1 LDIPGSPTGNH
12 STGGDDAL
20 ALWAVIGEDG
30 TSPAISRTAPI
41 ILGNVLAP
49 FTVVTLVYFGCW
61 TLRAV
66 FGLVLKRYNRLAR
79 LSSLLPRAHGIYGDT
94 RTSKLP
100 AIYHLAEP
108 SAHPTHVNAS
118 TGADPTGSP
127 SRTSQNTGRG
137 GGNPSNGQS
146 GRTGDTGSSRTVRTG
161 TSAARSTGDVKI
173 MYWNIFRKF
182 TLKMT
187 STEFLDI
194 LKPYDIMVFAETEML
209 PGEDE
214 VVDVPCGYS
223 LVSLPRKP
231 RLQTYR
237 QGGGVALLI
246 RDNIEFKKSQLTSPD
261 ILVLDLGSMWL
272 IGAYIPPI
280 TSRWQGW
287 TNVNPFEQLWETVG
301 LCTRNQDKHVVV
313 LADINGRIA
322 QLQVPIF
329 AESLPRISADDIAN
343 ARGREII

>member
-1 LDIPGSPTGNH
+1 
-12 STGGDDAL
+12 
-20 ALWAVIGEDG
+20 
-30 TSPAISRTAPI
+30 
-41 ILGNVLAP
+41 
-49 FTVVTLVYFGCW
+49 
-61 TLRAV
+61 
-66 FGLVLKRYNRLAR
+66 
-79 LSSLLPRAHGIYGDT
+79 
-94 RTSKLP
+94 
-100 AIYHLAEP
+100 
-108 SAHPTHVNAS
+108 
-118 TGADPTGSP
+118 
-127 SRTSQNTGRG
+127 
-137 GGNPSNGQS
+137 
-146 GRTGDTGSSRTVRTG
+146 
-161 TSAARSTGDVKI
+161 
-173 MYWNIFRKF
+173 
-182 TLKMT
+182 
-187 STEFLDI
+187 
-194 LKPYDIMVFAETEML
+194 MVFAETEML